1 MVSEDPTIFNGKIPE
16 IIVLKLWA
24 IPSSVAISYE
34 RPRSCNF
41 IVCYKNQKVN
51 DIIALWVV
59 LIILI
64 SEKRERVLETDVN

>member
-34 RPRSCNF
+34 RPCSCNF